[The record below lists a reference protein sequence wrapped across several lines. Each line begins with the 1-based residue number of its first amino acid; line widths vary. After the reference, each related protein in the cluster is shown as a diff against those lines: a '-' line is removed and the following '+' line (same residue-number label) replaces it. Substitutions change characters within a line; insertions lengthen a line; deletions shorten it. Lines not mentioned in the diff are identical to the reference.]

1 MKIRELSIK
10 NCLSFGEK
18 GLNNEDCL
26 GSILDPALRQRLLHQ
41 LWQEVMK

>member
-18 GLNNEDCL
+18 GLNNKDYL
-26 GSILDPALRQRLLHQ
+26 GAILDPRLRQRLFHQ
-41 LWQEVMK
+41 LWQEVTE